1 MNMIA
6 QKPVQQKPQRE
17 AKDPAYLGKVRALP
31 CCVCVAFG
39 LFQTSI
45 TEAHHT
51 IFKRFGTLKTP
62 DRQAIP
68 LCQCHHQGLRFDRDK
83 TKLAIH
89 RSHDAWVAAYGPDTD
104 YIAATQDAILETN
117 EG

>member
-1 MNMIA
+1 MIA

-17 AKDPAYLGKVRALP
+17 VKDPAYLVKVRALK
-31 CCVCVAFG
+31 CCICVAFG
-39 LFQTSI
+39 FRQTSE

-51 IFKRFGTLKTP
+51 IFERFGTLRTP

-89 RSHDAWVAAYGPDTD
+89 QGQATWVAAYGPDTD
-104 YIAATQDAILETN
+104 YIAATQDQILAN
-117 EG
+117 